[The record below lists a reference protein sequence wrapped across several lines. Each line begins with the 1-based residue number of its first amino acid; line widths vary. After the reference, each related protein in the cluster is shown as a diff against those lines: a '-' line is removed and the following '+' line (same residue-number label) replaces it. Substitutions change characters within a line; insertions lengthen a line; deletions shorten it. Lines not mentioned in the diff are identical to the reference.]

1 LKNRQQAGHG
11 IVPANTLQS
20 PIGKCTGL
28 PVPGKREHNAEG
40 RSRFEKDN
48 AMSPLATALLCVG
61 AFVVLGLIAKIVIG
75 MWMKRQ

>member
-1 LKNRQQAGHG
+1 
-11 IVPANTLQS
+11 
-20 PIGKCTGL
+20 L